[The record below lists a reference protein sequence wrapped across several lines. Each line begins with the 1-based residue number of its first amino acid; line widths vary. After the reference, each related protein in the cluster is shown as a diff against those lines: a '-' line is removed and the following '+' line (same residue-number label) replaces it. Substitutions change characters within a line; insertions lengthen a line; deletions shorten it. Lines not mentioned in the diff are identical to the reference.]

1 MQRSGIYSRAE
12 IAVEKK
18 IHYFGKRFYFSH
30 DGDCLWTATLPIM
43 DCQVVPMISTRRQF
57 LRGALTGAAVLPF
70 VAKTLASG
78 LPLSHSELELS
89 DSALLDEL
97 ERASFEFFWNEANPQ
112 SGLVL
117 DRANANGGSARRK
130 ASIAA
135 TGFGLTALCI
145 GADHGY
151 RPKAEIERRVAQ
163 TLAFLVHHAPA
174 EHGFLYHFV
183 DENTGQRFGNSEISP
198 IDMAILLCGAL
209 TCREYFHSG
218 EIRRDATALYER
230 VEWPWMLNGGDTFA
244 LCWTPERA
252 FSHLRWDAYCESMMM
267 YLLAMGS
274 PTAPIPTECWHAIRR
289 PKMVYR
295 GHQYV
300 SSPAP
305 LFVHQ
310 FSHAWFDFRGRHDD
324 YANYFENSVL
334 ACRAH
339 REFCEELSRKFPCYS
354 GDIWGITASDSSLGY
369 VAWGGPPLLGPIDGS
384 IVPAAAAGSLPFMFS
399 ESVAVLRKLRV
410 QYGKQIWEKY
420 GFVDAFNPLTGWTSK
435 DVLGIDVGISMLMA
449 ENARSQF
456 VWNTFMRNDE
466 PMLAMERAGFL
477 PDGFEV
483 PMMAG
488 KQRTSPLAHIDS

>member
-1 MQRSGIYSRAE
+1 
-12 IAVEKK
+12 
-18 IHYFGKRFYFSH
+18 
-30 DGDCLWTATLPIM
+30 
-43 DCQVVPMISTRRQF
+43 MISTRRQF

-70 VAKTLASG
+70 AVKTLASG
-78 LPLSHSELELS
+78 LSLSRPEQELG
-89 DSALLDEL
+89 DSRLLDEL
-97 ERASFEFFWNEANPQ
+97 EQTAFEFFWNETNPHT
-112 SGLVL
+112 GLFL

-135 TGFGLTALCI
+135 TGFGLTALSI
-145 GADHGY
+145 GAERGY
-151 RPKAEIERRVAQ
+151 RPPKDIEQRVAQ
-163 TLAFLVHHAPA
+163 TLRFLAHDAPS

-183 DENTGQRFGNSEISP
+183 DENSGMRFGKSEISP

-209 TCREYFHSG
+209 TCRQYFEKA
-218 EIRRDATALYER
+218 EIQRDATALYHR
-230 VEWPWMLNGGDTFA
+230 VDWPWALDGGETFA
-244 LCWTPERA
+244 LDWKPEHG
-252 FSHLRWDAYCESMMM
+252 FSHLRWDSYCESMML
-267 YLLAMGS
+267 YLLAIGS
-274 PTAPIPTECWHAIRR
+274 PTAPISPECWHAIRR

-295 GHQYV
+295 DRQYI

-334 ACRAH
+334 ASHAH
-339 REFCEELSRKFPCYS
+339 REFCLELSHKFPCYS

-384 IVPAAAAGSLPFMFS
+384 IVPAASAGSLPFLFP
-399 ESVAVLRKLRV
+399 ESLAVLRHLRS
-410 QYGKQIWEKY
+410 QYGKQIWKKY
-420 GFVDAFNPLTGWTSK
+420 GFVDAFNPITGWTSK

-466 PMLAMERAGFL
+466 AKLAMERVGFL

-483 PMMAG
+483 PMMARDQPKRRIG
-488 KQRTSPLAHIDS
+488 LEFSEAQPS

>member
-1 MQRSGIYSRAE
+1 
-12 IAVEKK
+12 
-18 IHYFGKRFYFSH
+18 
-30 DGDCLWTATLPIM
+30 
-43 DCQVVPMISTRRQF
+43 MISTRRQF

-70 VAKTLASG
+70 AVKTLASG
-78 LPLSHSELELS
+78 LPLSRPERELS

-97 ERASFEFFWNEANPQ
+97 EQTAFEFFWNEANPHT
-112 SGLVL
+112 GLLL
-117 DRANANGGSARRK
+117 DRASANGGSARRK
-130 ASIAA
+130 ASLAA

-145 GADHGY
+145 GAERGY
-151 RPKAEIERRVAQ
+151 RPRKNIEGRAAQ
-163 TLAFLVHHAPA
+163 TLHFLAHGAPS

-183 DENTGQRFGNSEISP
+183 DENTGERFGKSEISP

-209 TCREYFHSG
+209 TCREYFRKA
-218 EIRRDATALYER
+218 EIRRDATMLYDR
-230 VEWPWMLNGGDTFA
+230 VDWPWALNGGETFA
-244 LCWTPERA
+244 LDWKPEHG
-252 FSHLRWDAYCESMMM
+252 FSHLRWDSYCESMML
-267 YLLAMGS
+267 YLLAIGS
-274 PTAPIPTECWHAIRR
+274 PTAPIPPDCWHAIRR

-295 GHQYV
+295 GHQYI

-324 YANYFENSVL
+324 HANYFENSVL

-339 REFCEELSRKFPCYS
+339 REFCEELSQKFPCYS

-384 IVPAAAAGSLPFMFS
+384 IVPAASAGSLPFLFP
-399 ESVAVLRKLRV
+399 ESLAVLRNLRS
-410 QYGKQIWEKY
+410 QYGKRIWKKY
-420 GFVDAFNPLTGWTSK
+420 GFVDAFNPITGWTSK

-456 VWNTFMRNDE
+456 VWNTFMRNGE
-466 PMLAMERAGFL
+466 TRLAMERAGFL

-483 PMMAG
+483 PMMARNRPAVSSFKDG
-488 KQRTSPLAHIDS
+488 VGIPS